1 MGGDSLFKK
10 TSRFDWQSD
19 IMSSS
24 KNIRV
29 AEGFST
35 VVAEQPVEYV
45 ERKGLGHPD
54 SLIDGIMESVST
66 GLSNAYIDS
75 TGKILHHNVDKG
87 LIIGGSSDVSFGNGS
102 ITKPIEVILAG
113 RAARSYQDISID
125 VDGIA
130 IKAAKD
136 YLRAHT
142 RFLDVEKEVLFQS
155 KILKGSADL
164 SEIFDRNTDVPLA
177 NDTSFGIGF
186 APFTKTEKLVLETE
200 RMLNSQEY
208 KKSHPEVGEDVKVMG
223 IRDMDEISLTVAIA
237 FVSSKI
243 QSAEDYQDK
252 KEKVRND
259 IISFAKKLIGNDV
272 EVTINNGDS
281 KSGKVYITKSG
292 LSCEAGDDG
301 SVGRGNRVNGLITPF
316 RRMSLEAA
324 AGKNPVNHIGKIYNV
339 LAKEIANDIVTLY
352 PQVKECNVS
361 IVSQIG
367 WKIDDPKHL
376 DVKISTEKREELD
389 NMRKKV
395 NDIAE
400 QSLENIGY
408 LTHEI
413 ISGKHSMF

>member
-1 MGGDSLFKK
+1 
-10 TSRFDWQSD
+10 
-19 IMSSS
+19 MSSG

-45 ERKGLGHPD
+45 ERKGIGHPD

-113 RAARSYQDISID
+113 RAARSYQNINID

-136 YLRAHT
+136 YLRTHT

-200 RMLNSQEY
+200 MMLNSQEY

-237 FVSSKI
+237 FVASKI
-243 QSAEDYQDK
+243 QSTDDYQDK

-259 IISFAKKLIGNDV
+259 IISFAKKSVGKDV
-272 EVTINNGDS
+272 EVTINNGDN

-367 WKIDDPKHL
+367 RKIDDPKHL

-389 NMRKKV
+389 NIRKKV
-395 NDIAE
+395 YDIAE

>member
-1 MGGDSLFKK
+1 MG
-10 TSRFDWQSD
+10 
-19 IMSSS
+19 SS

-35 VVAEQPVEYV
+35 IVAEQPVEYV
-45 ERKGLGHPD
+45 ERKGIGHPD
-54 SLIDGIMESVST
+54 SLIDGIMENVST
-66 GLSNAYIDS
+66 ALSNAYIDS

-113 RAARSYQDISID
+113 RAARSYQNINID

-136 YLRAHT
+136 YLREHT
-142 RFLDVEKEVLFQS
+142 RFLDIEKEVLFQS

-186 APFTKTEKLVLETE
+186 APFTKTERLVLETE
-200 RMLNSQEY
+200 RMLNSPEY

-223 IRDMDEISLTVAIA
+223 IRDMDDISLTVAIA

-243 QSAEDYQDK
+243 QNADDYQGK
-252 KEKVRND
+252 KEEVRND

-272 EVTINNGDS
+272 NVTLNNGDN
-281 KSGKVYITKSG
+281 KAGKVYITKSG

-352 PQVKECNVS
+352 PQVRECNIS

-367 WKIDDPKHL
+367 KRIDDPKHL

-389 NMRKKV
+389 NIRKKV

-413 ISGKHSMF
+413 ISGKHGMF

>member
-1 MGGDSLFKK
+1 
-10 TSRFDWQSD
+10 
-19 IMSSS
+19 MSSS

-223 IRDMDEISLTVAIA
+223 IRDMDDISLTVAMA

-259 IISFAKKLIGNDV
+259 IISFAEKLIGNDV

-367 WKIDDPKHL
+367 RKIDDPKHL

>member
-1 MGGDSLFKK
+1 MMGS
-10 TSRFDWQSD
+10 
-19 IMSSS
+19 M

-45 ERKGLGHPD
+45 ERKGVGHPD
-54 SLIDGIMESVST
+54 SLIDGIMERAST
-66 GLSNAYIDS
+66 DLSKAYINS

-87 LIIGGSSDVSFGNGS
+87 LIVGGSSNVSFGDGV

-113 RAARSYQDISID
+113 RAARSYQDIEID

-136 YLRAHT
+136 YLKEHT
-142 RFLDVEKEVLFQS
+142 RFLDLEKEVIFQS

-164 SEIFDRNTDVPLA
+164 NEIFDRNTDVPLA

-200 RMLNSQEY
+200 KLLNGAGY
-208 KKSHPEVGEDVKVMG
+208 KEKHPEVGEDIKVMG
-223 IRDMDEISLTVAIA
+223 VRDMDEISLTVAIA
-237 FVSSKI
+237 FVAGKI
-243 QSAEDYQDK
+243 TNWEDYEDK
-252 KEKVRND
+252 KAKIHSD
-259 IISFAKKLIGNDV
+259 IRDFARKIAGTEVDV
-272 EVTINNGDS
+272 VINNGDNR
-281 KSGKVYITKSG
+281 SGKAYITKSG

-316 RRMSLEAA
+316 RKMSLEAA
-324 AGKNPVNHIGKIYNV
+324 AGKNPVNHIGKIYNI
-339 LAKEIANDIVTLY
+339 LANEIANDIVSLY

-367 WKIDDPKHL
+367 RKIDDPKHL
-376 DVKISTEKREELD
+376 DIKISTERKEELD
-389 NMRKKV
+389 NIRKKI

-408 LTHEI
+408 LTQEM

>member
-1 MGGDSLFKK
+1 
-10 TSRFDWQSD
+10 
-19 IMSSS
+19 MSSG

-45 ERKGLGHPD
+45 ERKGIGHPD

-113 RAARSYQDISID
+113 RAARSYQNINID

-136 YLRAHT
+136 YLRTHT

-200 RMLNSQEY
+200 MMLNSQEY

-237 FVSSKI
+237 FVASKI
-243 QSAEDYQDK
+243 QSADDYQDK

-259 IISFAKKLIGNDV
+259 IISFAKKSVGKDV
-272 EVTINNGDS
+272 EVTINNGDN

-367 WKIDDPKHL
+367 RKIDDPKHL

-389 NMRKKV
+389 NIRKKV
-395 NDIAE
+395 YDIAE

>member
-1 MGGDSLFKK
+1 
-10 TSRFDWQSD
+10 
-19 IMSSS
+19 MSSS

-113 RAARSYQDISID
+113 RAAHSYQDISID

-223 IRDMDEISLTVAIA
+223 IRDMDDISLTVAIA

-367 WKIDDPKHL
+367 RKIDDPKHL

-389 NMRKKV
+389 NIRKKV